1 MQQKIKGQRRDG
13 TAWREMLSRL
23 ERSGLS
29 VQEFCRR
36 EGLDAWSVYRWRAR
50 LGVGGGQQVQVI
62 SAPVPEKPSAG
73 GFIDLGALG
82 DSGGSRFEVRLDLGG
97 GVLLTL
103 VRG

>member
-13 TAWREMLSRL
+13 SAWREILSRL

-29 VQEFCRR
+29 VLEFCRR
-36 EGLDAWSVYRWRAR
+36 EGLDAWSVYRWRTR

-62 SAPVPEKPSAG
+62 SGPVPEKPSAG

>member
-1 MQQKIKGQRRDG
+1 MQQKIKGQRRDRS
-13 TAWREMLSRL
+13 AWREILSRL

-29 VQEFCRR
+29 VLEFCRR
-36 EGLDAWSVYRWRAR
+36 ERLDAWSVYRWRTR
-50 LGVGGGQQVQVI
+50 LGGGGQQVQVI

-82 DSGGSRFEVRLDLGG
+82 DSGGARCEVRLDLGG

>member
-1 MQQKIKGQRRDG
+1 MQQKIKGQRGDRS
-13 TAWREMLSRL
+13 AWRGILSRL
-23 ERSGLS
+23 EGSGLS

-36 EGLDAWSVYRWRAR
+36 EGLDAWSVYRWRTR
-50 LGVGGGQQVQVI
+50 LGVDGGQQVI
-62 SAPVPEKPSAG
+62 SAPALEKPSAG

-82 DSGGSRFEVRLDLGG
+82 ISGGSRFEVRLDLGA